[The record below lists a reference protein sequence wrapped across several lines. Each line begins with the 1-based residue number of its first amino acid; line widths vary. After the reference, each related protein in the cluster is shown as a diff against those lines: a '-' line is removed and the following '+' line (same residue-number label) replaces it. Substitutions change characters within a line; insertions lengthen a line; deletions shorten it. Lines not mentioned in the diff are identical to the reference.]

1 MTTSRAV
8 ARACASGELRGRV
21 AVRALRHDV
30 RNALVSMTANVEYLG
45 DLGIEPAVLRELEA
59 TVHQLVELTRAPPA
73 PALDL
78 EASELHAALSADLA
92 GADVT
97 VGEHFAPALGW
108 LSLRWAGV
116 LGSIRRLRLDGSVLE
131 VHGHELSLEVRTLL
145 ADGARSVGAEPTDG
159 PTFVRAILPED

>member
-1 MTTSRAV
+1 MTAPRGV
-8 ARACASGELRGRV
+8 ARACALGELRGRV

-45 DLGIEPAVLRELEA
+45 DLGIEAAVLRELEA

-78 EASELHAALSADLA
+78 AVEELRAALTADLA

-97 VGEHFAPALGW
+97 VGERFAAPLGW
-108 LSLRWAGV
+108 LALRWAGV
-116 LGSIRRLRLDGSVLE
+116 LGSARSLRLDGSVLE
-131 VHGHELSLEVRTLL
+131 VHGHELSSDVRTLL
-145 ADGARSVGAEPTDG
+145 ADGARTVGAEPTDG